1 MRKGAFL
8 MIKIYNPMGKV
19 YLTNDYFASLV
30 GNAITS
36 CYGVAGM
43 SSSGAAD
50 SLRSL
55 IFGSDSPEKGV
66 TVREE
71 DGKLAIELHI
81 KVLYGVNISAIV
93 ENIKERVSYAVEHA
107 TAMKVKSI
115 NVSVDD
121 IITE

>member
-1 MRKGAFL
+1 

-19 YLTNDYFASLV
+19 SLTNDYFAALV

-43 SSSGAAD
+43 SSAGAAD
-50 SLRSL
+50 SLRTL
-55 IFGSDSPEKGV
+55 VFGSDIPEKGV
-66 TVREE
+66 IVKEE
-71 DGKLAIELHI
+71 EGRLVIDLHI
-81 KVLYGVNISAIV
+81 KVIYGVNISTIV

-107 TAMKVKSI
+107 TALKVKCI